1 MATHSS
7 ILPKIS
13 HGQRSLAS
21 YSPKDCKELDMTVT
35 EHTHT
40 HTHTHM
46 EENMSTD
53 AYVWK
58 DYKVVEI
65 IEENILMKNDSN
77 SG

>member
-1 MATHSS
+1 
-7 ILPKIS
+7 
-13 HGQRSLAS
+13 
-21 YSPKDCKELDMTVT
+21 MTEHT
-35 EHTHT
+35 HTHT